1 MQQELCTLLVNGIL
15 DLDYNVFSQL
25 KGCFFTSTLP
35 HFHIKKRV
43 AEINICGYD
52 YYTSGEDALFTS
64 TGVENV
70 SYVTTPLN
78 MYTVAEQ
85 VPMMADVRQG
95 ISQVSLA
102 ILSADKAR
110 ADYMQIAFY
119 LSSNWSRECYFCDSQ
134 TGQKIRIM
142 DGLVIS
148 VEMPLNHEQRYYIEG
163 PDAYVG
169 SNNDDNNGGVTS
181 STTQPSIM
189 DECQL
194 SAYSPEV
201 GVLVVNCNE
210 IIRELKVYDMAGQL
224 IAYKPLDLFHSSVNM
239 STPSGMCVVA
249 ATLRDGTTRYV
260 QTLVR

>member
-1 MQQELCTLLVNGIL
+1 MLVNGIL

-95 ISQVSLA
+95 ISQVPLA

-134 TGQKIRIM
+134 TGQKIRVM

-169 SNNDDNNGGVTS
+169 SNNDDNNGGVTFFYH
-181 STTQPSIM
+181 TTI
-189 DECQL
+189 
-194 SAYSPEV
+194 YY
-201 GVLVVNCNE
+201 G
-210 IIRELKVYDMAGQL
+210 
-224 IAYKPLDLFHSSVNM
+224 
-239 STPSGMCVVA
+239 
-249 ATLRDGTTRYV
+249 
-260 QTLVR
+260 